1 MKVYSNKYLTMLSAL
16 LLIPIIGSLLLLP
29 INDEP
34 ATNPSV
40 SFFSEKKR
48 VGVNGVTLGNNRMKQ
63 IALTTAM
70 INFVLSII
78 LWGEFDSSS
87 VQYQFV
93 QEFNNLSFCHLN
105 LGIDGISLYFV
116 LLTTFITPICILAN
130 WDNIKF
136 GMKYFLIAFL
146 VMETLLI
153 AVFVVL
159 DLMLFYIFFESVLI
173 PMFLVVGI
181 WGGSV
186 TRIRASFLLF
196 LYTLAGSLF
205 MLLAIMVI
213 YYNVGSTDFTV
224 VSLSE
229 ISLGGQKIL
238 WLAFFL
244 SFAVKTPLVPLHI
257 WLPRAHAEAPLG
269 ASILLAAVFLKMA
282 TYGYLRILIPML
294 PDATIYFS
302 PLVQTL
308 RVLSII
314 YSSLATLRQTDFKAL
329 VAYSSVGHMGV
340 VILGLFS
347 NTIVGIEGAILL
359 SIAHGL
365 ISPAMF
371 ILVGGVLY
379 DRFHTR
385 VIRYYRGLSVYM
397 PMFSVLFFLATAF
410 NMAVPLSLNWVGEI
424 LSFTGMFQKSPI
436 IAVLGA
442 SSIVLSA
449 CYSIFLFNRL
459 SFGAYSQYLSFTTDI
474 SRRETMLLLPLLL
487 LSLIFGIMPNILLT
501 DIHVSVT
508 QLICTIPSP

>member
-1 MKVYSNKYLTMLSAL
+1 MLSAL
-16 LLIPIIGSLLLLP
+16 LLIPILGSLVLLP
-29 INDEP
+29 MSGESP
-34 ATNPSV
+34 ASV
-40 SFFSEKKR
+40 
-48 VGVNGVTLGNNRMKQ
+48 TRMKKT
-63 IALTTAM
+63 ALVVSM
-70 INFVLSII
+70 INFILSLV

-93 QEFNNLSFCHLN
+93 QEFNSLSFCHLN

-116 LLTTFITPICILAN
+116 LLTTLITPICILSN

-146 VMETLLI
+146 LMETLLI

-213 YYNVGSTDFTV
+213 YYNIGSTDFAAL
-224 VSLSE
+224 SLSE
-229 ISLGGQKIL
+229 MTLDGQKIL

-244 SFAVKTPLVPLHI
+244 SFAVKTPLFPFHI
-257 WLPRAHAEAPLG
+257 WLPRAHAEAPLAG
-269 ASILLAAVFLKMA
+269 SILLAGLFLKLR
-282 TYGYLRILIPML
+282 TYGYIRILIGFM
-294 PDATIYFS
+294 PDATSYFS
-302 PLVQTL
+302 PLVQTIAVVTL
-308 RVLSII
+308 I
-314 YSSLATLRQTDFKAL
+314 YSSLATMRQVDFKAL
-329 VAYSSVGHMGV
+329 VAYSSISHMAIV
-340 VILGLFS
+340 VLGLFS
-347 NTIVGIEGAILL
+347 NTIVGIEGAIAL
-359 SIAHGL
+359 SIAHGV

-371 ILVGGVLY
+371 TLVGGVLY

-385 VIRYYRGLSVYM
+385 VIRYYRGLTVYM
-397 PMFSVLFFLATAF
+397 PVFAIVFFLTTAF
-410 NMAVPLSLNWVGEI
+410 NMAVPLSLNWIGEA
-424 LSFTGMFQKSPI
+424 LSLAGIFQKTPI
-436 IAVLGA
+436 IGVLGA

-459 SFGAYSQYLSFTTDI
+459 AFGAYSQYLSFTNDI
-474 SRRETMLLLPLLL
+474 TRREFMVMLPLLL
-487 LSLIFGIMPNILLT
+487 VAVIFGILPNVIFSDL
-501 DIHVSVT
+501 HVAVSD
-508 QLICTIPSP
+508 LIYATP

>member
-1 MKVYSNKYLTMLSAL
+1 MLSAL
-16 LLIPIIGSLLLLP
+16 LLIPIIGSLVLLP
-29 INDEP
+29 I
-34 ATNPSV
+34 
-40 SFFSEKKR
+40 SEESTT
-48 VGVNGVTLGNNRMKQ
+48 GVTTGSTNRMKQ

-70 INFVLSII
+70 INFILSII
-78 LWGEFDSSS
+78 LWGEFDASS

-93 QEFNNLSFCHLN
+93 QEFNQLSFCHLN
-105 LGIDGISLYFV
+105 LGIDAISLYFV

-146 VMETLLI
+146 VIETLLI

-229 ISLGGQKIL
+229 VSLAGQKIL

-269 ASILLAAVFLKMA
+269 GSILLASVFLKLA
-282 TYGYLRILIPML
+282 VYGYLRILIGFM
-294 PDATIYFS
+294 PDATHYFA
-302 PLVQTL
+302 PLVQTIAIVSL
-308 RVLSII
+308 I
-314 YSSLATLRQTDFKAL
+314 YSSLATLRQVDFKAL
-329 VAYSSVGHMGV
+329 VAYSSVGHMAIV
-340 VILGLFS
+340 VLGLFS

-359 SIAHGL
+359 SLAHGF

-371 ILVGGVLY
+371 TLVGGVLY

-385 VIRYYRGLSVYM
+385 TIRYYRGVAVYM
-397 PMFSVLFFLATAF
+397 PIFAALFFITSAF
-410 NMAVPLSLNWVGEI
+410 NMAVPLSLNWLGEVMSLAGIFQLSPVVGI
-424 LSFTGMFQKSPI
+424 
-436 IAVLGA
+436 LGA

-449 CYSIFLFNRL
+449 CYSIFLFNRI
-459 SFGAYSQYLSFTTDI
+459 SFGAYSQYLSFTSDI
-474 SRRETMLLLPLLL
+474 TRREFIIITTLLGLTLLL
-487 LSLIFGIMPNILLT
+487 GICPNIILNDL
-501 DIHVSVT
+501 HVAVT
-508 QLICTIPSP
+508 QLLYTTT